1 MAPDEPAGAGAPPE
15 GGELDSQRWAIQRRI
30 DDVFVKLGEKFGDLT
45 GRVVVQVKPET
56 TFAQI
61 GGLREAK
68 SIVRSFATALTEPE
82 LYRKW
87 GITPPKGVLLYGP
100 PGTGKSLL
108 ARAFA
113 TETGSVFFHLKL
125 MNLTS
130 KFGPTTGEVLQEI
143 LAVAKEQGKGVLFLD
158 EANALSLEHLLPPA
172 QAREA
177 SARLVA
183 ALCEKLDSLEDFSR
197 MFTIGSTS
205 RTDSV
210 DASLVAPGRL
220 DRLVEVTLPD
230 GPDQQEILEMARKRA
245 EGNAGRPLF
254 GDIDYRSVL
263 PPMGG
268 ISGAE
273 LSEIIRRAL
282 EQKVHAAGQG
292 LDPGHGTGLVT
303 TQDLLQQIDRY
314 RRTREMVEKIR
325 YGQYL

>member
-1 MAPDEPAGAGAPPE
+1 MGPNEPADPRAPAEVGP
-15 GGELDSQRWAIQRRI
+15 LDSQQWAIQRRI
-30 DDVFVKLGEKFGDLT
+30 DDVFAKLGEKFGDLT
-45 GRVVVQVKPET
+45 GRVVVKIKPNT

-68 SIVRSFATALTEPE
+68 SIVRSFATALTDPE

-108 ARAFA
+108 ARALA
-113 TETGSVFFHLKL
+113 TETGAVFYHLKL

-130 KFGPTTGEVLQEI
+130 KFGPNTGELLQEI
-143 LAVAKEQGKGVLFLD
+143 LAVAKEQGKGVVFLD

-172 QAREA
+172 QARES

-183 ALCEKLDSLEDFSR
+183 ALCEKLDDLEDFSR
-197 MFTIGSTS
+197 MIVVASTS

-230 GPDQQEILEMARKRA
+230 SADQQEILEMARKRA
-245 EGNAGRPLF
+245 EANAGRQLF
-254 GDIDYRSVL
+254 ADVDYRSVL

-268 ISGAE
+268 MSGAE

-292 LDPGHGTGLVT
+292 HDNGLVT

-314 RRTREMVEKIR
+314 RRTREIVEKIR

>member
-1 MAPDEPAGAGAPPE
+1 MAPDQVAGPGAAAHE
-15 GGELDSQRWAIQRRI
+15 GDLDSQQWAIQRRI
-30 DDVFVKLGEKFGDLT
+30 DDVFAKLGEKFGDLT
-45 GRVVVQVKPET
+45 GRVVVKIKPDT

-68 SIVRSFATALTEPE
+68 SIVRSFATALTDPE

-108 ARAFA
+108 ARALA
-113 TETGSVFFHLKL
+113 TETGSVFYHLKL

-130 KFGPTTGEVLQEI
+130 KFGPTTGELLQEI
-143 LAVAKEQGKGVLFLD
+143 LAVAKEQGKGVVFLD

-172 QAREA
+172 QARES

-183 ALCEKLDSLEDFSR
+183 ALCEKLDDLEDFSR
-197 MFTIGSTS
+197 IIVVGSTS

-220 DRLVEVTLPD
+220 DRLVEVSLPD
-230 GPDQQEILEMARKRA
+230 GADQQEILEKARKRA
-245 EGNAGRPLF
+245 EANAGRQLF
-254 GDIDYRSVL
+254 ADIDYRSVL

-268 ISGAE
+268 MSGAE

-292 LDPGHGTGLVT
+292 HDTGLVT

>member
-1 MAPDEPAGAGAPPE
+1 MAPDEPTGAGAPPE
-15 GGELDSQRWAIQRRI
+15 GGDLDNHQWAIQRRI
-30 DDVFVKLGEKFGDLT
+30 DDVFAKLGEKFGDLS
-45 GRVVVQVKPET
+45 GRVVVRIKPET

-68 SIVRSFATALTEPE
+68 SIVRSFATALTDPE

-108 ARAFA
+108 ARALA
-113 TETGSVFFHLKL
+113 TETGSVFYHLKL

-130 KFGPTTGEVLQEI
+130 KFGPNTGELLQEI

-183 ALCEKLDSLEDFSR
+183 ALCEKLDALEDFSR
-197 MFTIGSTS
+197 MIAVGSTS

-210 DASLVAPGRL
+210 DSSLVAPGRL

-230 GPDQQEILEMARKRA
+230 GPAQQEILEMARRRA
-245 EGNAGRPLF
+245 EGAAGRTLF
-254 GDIDYRSVL
+254 ADLDYRSVL

-268 ISGAE
+268 MSGAE
-273 LSEIIRRAL
+273 ISEITRRAL

-292 LDPGHGTGLVT
+292 QDNGLVT